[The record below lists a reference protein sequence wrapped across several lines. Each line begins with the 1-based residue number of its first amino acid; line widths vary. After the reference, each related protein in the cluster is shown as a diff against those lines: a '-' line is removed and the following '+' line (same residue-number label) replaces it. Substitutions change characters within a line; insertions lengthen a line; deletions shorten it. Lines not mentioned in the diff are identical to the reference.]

1 MSKNIIEPDDVKT
14 QVFDWGTIK
23 WLSEVAGAER
33 FSAGVVIIE
42 PGKGHLK
49 HTHSGV
55 EEILYVISGKGNQM
69 VAGEQKIITAGMLVH
84 ISPGVEH
91 ETINIGWEPLKLLAV
106 YSPSGPEKELG
117 KSAECRTIP
126 AGEIPK
132 K

>member
-1 MSKNIIEPDDVKT
+1 MSKNIIEPDDVET
-14 QVFDWGTIK
+14 QVFEWGTIK
-23 WLSEVAGAER
+23 WLSEAADAKR
-33 FSAGVVIIE
+33 FSAGVVILE
-42 PGKGHLK
+42 AGKGHTK
-49 HTHSGV
+49 HTHTGV
-55 EEILYVISGKGNQM
+55 EEILYVISGKGDQM
-69 VAGEQKIITAGMLVH
+69 VAGERKIITSGMLVH